1 MAVELSTWDAQGNQT
16 TPTFSTMRFPA
27 GEAHV
32 KVAND
37 TAEPG
42 DLTEIAT
49 LRGTNGDDLIMLGMW
64 ADAVRQRGSK
74 SVALVPY
81 LPGAR
86 QDRGLPFG
94 AKVYADVLNGFHLD
108 QVIAFDP
115 HSPVIVGLV
124 DNLIVVTSEQVVR
137 DAVVSAPEHDSGDP
151 YTGIIAPD
159 KGAVPRAT
167 AVAEAC
173 GLPLYRAE
181 KHRNP
186 DTGKLDGFTCEPCP
200 TPDGSWW
207 STTSATAAARS
218 WASPARRV
226 CPRNASASGSRT
238 ASSPVGPHSL
248 PTTSARSSPPTRTPR
263 RTPST
268 ACARSHSP
276 LPDGADPMTQTTSTT
291 TSTSTGIEPRITTAS
306 PIAPCWPSTATST
319 RTGRS
324 TRQAPPA
331 S

>member
-42 DLTEIAT
+42 GLTEIAT

-64 ADAVRQRGSK
+64 ADAVRQRGSR

-94 AKVYADVLNGFHLD
+94 AKVYADILNGFHLD

-124 DNLIVVTSEQVVR
+124 DNLTVVTSEQVVR
-137 DAVVSAPEHDSGDP
+137 DAVVSAPEHDGGDP

-186 DTGKLDGFTCEPCP
+186 DTGKLDGFTCEP
-200 TPDGSWW
+200 
-207 STTSATAAARS
+207 
-218 WASPARRV
+218 
-226 CPRNASASGSRT
+226 
-238 ASSPVGPHSL
+238 
-248 PTTSARSSPPTRTPR
+248 
-263 RTPST
+263 
-268 ACARSHSP
+268 
-276 LPDGADPMTQTTSTT
+276 LPDTGRFLVVDDICDGGGTFMGLAG
-291 TSTSTGIEPRITTAS
+291 STGLPKERLGLWVSHGVFSGRATQLADHFGEIVTTDSYPAQN
-306 PIAPCWPSTATST
+306 PIDGL
-319 RTGRS
+319 RTIVLTPYLTEQIR
-324 TRQAPPA
+324 
-331 S
+331 

>member
-16 TPTFSTMRFPA
+16 TATFSTMRFPA

-42 DLTEIAT
+42 GLTEIAT
-49 LRGTNGDDLIMLGMW
+49 LRGTSGDDLIMLGMW
-64 ADAVRQRGSK
+64 ADAVRQRGSR

-124 DNLIVVTSEQVVR
+124 DNLTVVTSEQVVR
-137 DAVVSAPEHDSGDP
+137 DAVVGAPEHDSGAP

-186 DTGKLDGFTCEPCP
+186 DTGKLDGFTCEP
-200 TPDGSWW
+200 
-207 STTSATAAARS
+207 
-218 WASPARRV
+218 
-226 CPRNASASGSRT
+226 
-238 ASSPVGPHSL
+238 
-248 PTTSARSSPPTRTPR
+248 
-263 RTPST
+263 
-268 ACARSHSP
+268 
-276 LPDGADPMTQTTSTT
+276 LPDTGRFLVVDDICDGGGTFMGLAG
-291 TSTSTGIEPRITTAS
+291 STGLPKERLGLWVSHGVFSGRAAQLADHFGEIVTTDSYPAQNAIDGLRT
-306 PIAPCWPSTATST
+306 IALTPYLTEQI
-319 RTGRS
+319 R
-324 TRQAPPA
+324 
-331 S
+331 